1 MTANETSATTMTS
14 SSQLNIGWA
23 SSEEGVSLYFVV
35 FFPLL
40 SIVLILSKFLH
51 DRPILSAFLP
61 EVGMTVIVGII
72 AGLVVY
78 LFYGSNVETTTDSYN
93 SGAEDGVALGLL
105 EFSPTFFFSALLPP
119 IIFNSG
125 YHINRVLFFRYI
137 KPIILYSCLGTVF
150 SIFGSALVIWL
161 AVANNLTGSF
171 QPHLSEILVFCSLIS
186 STDPVS
192 TLAVFQKKRVDPQLF
207 YLVFGESLL
216 NDAVCLVLFNT
227 LSKYVDRPDS
237 GVFLATVTFLVD
249 FLFSFVGSMALGLC
263 CGLGSALLLKTIDM
277 RHTRLTEL
285 SLYIIVMYFPF
296 FLAEVL
302 HLSGIVAI
310 LFTGMAAK
318 HYASCNLSEATDS
331 DADSFFRLIAN
342 LAEIVIF
349 LEMGLSVFGLSV
361 NQGYYGLFI
370 LWSILACL
378 VARACNVYPIT
389 FLHNAL
395 VDLEIRSHQTKLE
408 MNQDTYFGHGPS
420 STVVSELY
428 ESKIEPKK
436 AHMMWFSGLRGAVAY
451 ACAKKFPDG
460 YNNRTAFV
468 FITMSMVM
476 TTIFLLG
483 STTEAVLIWLKIDIG
498 VDADTYM
505 MEFGTRTRA
514 GFWAK
519 LSKWE

>member
-1 MTANETSATTMTS
+1 
-14 SSQLNIGWA
+14 
-23 SSEEGVSLYFVV
+23 
-35 FFPLL
+35 
-40 SIVLILSKFLH
+40 
-51 DRPILSAFLP
+51 
-61 EVGMTVIVGII
+61 VI
-72 AGLVVY
+72 
-78 LFYGSNVETTTDSYN
+78 E
-93 SGAEDGVALGLL
+93 
-105 EFSPTFFFSALLPP
+105 
-119 IIFNSG
+119 
-125 YHINRVLFFRYI
+125 VLFFRYI

-150 SIFGSALVIWL
+150 SIFGAALVIWV
-161 AVANNLTGSF
+161 AVANNLTGAF

-237 GVFLATVTFLVD
+237 GILYASIIFLVD
-249 FLFSFVGSMALGLC
+249 FVVSFVGSMALGLF
-263 CGLGSALLLKTIDM
+263 CGLGSALVLKTVDL
-277 RHTRLTEL
+277 RHTKLTEL
-285 SLYIIVMYFPF
+285 SLYVIVMYFPF

-318 HYASCNLSEATDS
+318 HYASCNLSEET
-331 DADSFFRLIAN
+331 DADADAFFRLIAN

-361 NQGYYGLFI
+361 TEEYYALFI

-389 FLHNAL
+389 FLHNKM
-395 VDLEIRSHQTKLE
+395 VDFEIQSYEKE
-408 MNQDTYFGHGPS
+408 AEKNEDIYFGFNPNAMVIS
-420 STVVSELY
+420 DLMQA
-428 ESKIEPKK
+428 KIEPKK

-451 ACAKKFPDG
+451 ACAKKFPDY
-460 YNNRTAFV
+460 YNNRTPFV
-468 FITMSMVM
+468 YVTMIMVM

-483 STTEAVLIWLKIDIG
+483 STTEAVLSCLNIDIG
-498 VDADTYM
+498 VDPDSYM
-505 MEFGTRTRA
+505 QEVGTRTKV
-514 GFWAK
+514 GFWARISKCQERCPLLCHLVVQAFCCDSTSSHTFFSKKKNTALNNFVSKIVDTYLPASYEATRRRIWLILPTNSYSYLYHWK
-519 LSKWE
+519 LLQQKNLLRTNKLK